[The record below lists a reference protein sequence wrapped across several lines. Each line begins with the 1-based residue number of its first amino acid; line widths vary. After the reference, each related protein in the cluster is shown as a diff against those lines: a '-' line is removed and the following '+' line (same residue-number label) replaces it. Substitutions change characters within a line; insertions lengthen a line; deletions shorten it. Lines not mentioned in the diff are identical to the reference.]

1 MRRED
6 WHAGPVAM
14 KVHAAMTARN
24 DYTRVAIYSDK
35 LLLLT
40 LMAPPSLLFSLTSSY
55 FSSLITSFSSFF
67 SRIRMGLEKKKEFF
81 FFSLPAASFLIKF
94 ITIKVN

>member
-67 SRIRMGLEKKKEFF
+67 SRIRMGLEKKGILLLLPSSS
-81 FFSLPAASFLIKF
+81 FFSY
-94 ITIKVN
+94 